1 MSAPTKPAKD
11 TEKRERIIKR
21 IAQELRDGF
30 YVNLGIGMPTLVA
43 NYVPAG
49 MEVVLQSENGM
60 LGIGPYPLEE
70 DVDPD
75 LINAG
80 KETVSVL
87 PGTSFFSS
95 ADAFAMIRGGHINL
109 SILGAME
116 VDVKGSLANWIIP
129 GKMVKGM
136 GGAMD
141 LVASAQRVIVAM
153 EHTTR
158 DGRPKILNTCR
169 LPLTGVGVVD
179 SIATE
184 MAWIDVTDEG
194 LVLQEIAPGASVAEV
209 QAGAEAPL

>member
-1 MSAPTKPAKD
+1 
-11 TEKRERIIKR
+11 
-21 IAQELRDGF
+21 
-30 YVNLGIGMPTLVA
+30 
-43 NYVPAG
+43 
-49 MEVVLQSENGM
+49 M

-70 DVDPD
+70 EVDPD

-116 VDVKGSLANWIIP
+116 VDAKGSLANWIIP

-158 DGRPKILNTCR
+158 DGRPKILNVCR

-184 MAWIDVTDEG
+184 MAWIDVSPDG
-194 LVLQEIAPGASVAEV
+194 LVLEEIAPGVSVAEV
-209 QAGAEAPL
+209 QAATEATLKVSPTLRTMG